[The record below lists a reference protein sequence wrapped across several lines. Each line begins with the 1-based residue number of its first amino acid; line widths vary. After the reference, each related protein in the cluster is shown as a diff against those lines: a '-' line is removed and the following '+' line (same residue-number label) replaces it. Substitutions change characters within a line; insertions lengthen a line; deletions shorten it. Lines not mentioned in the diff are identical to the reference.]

1 MAPVSNLQP
10 TAINGELNAVQQEA
24 GDHSKKSKAVISETL
39 AESDYNRQ
47 RQEPKPADAHYLPL
61 ADLRLFLDHF
71 TNETFDQ
78 LLDYGCGGSPYRSL
92 FKANRFLRADYVDCG
107 DVDCLIAED
116 GTLPLPEACCD
127 GVLSTQVL
135 EHVFSPQAYL
145 AEAFRVLRPGG
156 KLMLSTHGIWEDH
169 GCPYDFWR
177 WTTDGLTREV
187 ERAGFSVTNAYKI
200 TTGGRAIAFLF
211 SQILPQLRAS
221 RMSLLGLSLTL
232 LRRSA
237 FAVPEKRHIW
247 LDQLFSGN
255 RLVPAGTEGHGVYLC
270 LGIEAVKTI

>member
-1 MAPVSNLQP
+1 MSPVQNLP
-10 TAINGELNAVQQEA
+10 AAAVNGELNAGLQDA

-47 RQEPKPADAHYLPL
+47 RQSPQPADPHYLPL
-61 ADLRLFLDHF
+61 ADLRLFLDRYTH
-71 TNETFDQ
+71 ETFDQ

-92 FKANRFLRADYVDCG
+92 FKTKRFLRADYVDCG
-107 DVDCLIAED
+107 GVDCLIAED
-116 GTLPLPEACCD
+116 GTLPLPDAGCD

-135 EHVFSPQAYL
+135 EHVFSPPAYL

-156 KLMLSTHGIWEDH
+156 KLILSTHGIWEDH

-177 WTTDGLTREV
+177 WTADGLTRDV
-187 ERAGFSVTNAYKI
+187 ERAGFSVTKTYKI
-200 TTGGRAIAFLF
+200 TTGGRAVVFLF
-211 SQILPQLRAS
+211 SQIFPQLRAS
-221 RMSLLGLSLTL
+221 RRSLLGWSFTL

-237 FAVPEKRHIW
+237 FADPEKRHRW
-247 LDQLFSGN
+247 LDKLFPGN

-270 LGIEAVKTI
+270 LGIEAIKKI